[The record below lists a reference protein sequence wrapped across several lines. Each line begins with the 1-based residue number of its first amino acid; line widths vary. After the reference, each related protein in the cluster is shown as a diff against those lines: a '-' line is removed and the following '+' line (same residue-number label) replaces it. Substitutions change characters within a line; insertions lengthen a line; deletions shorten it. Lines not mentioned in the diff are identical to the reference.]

1 MMRLRAT
8 KSSLAAAA
16 IAVAAVISQARA
28 EPALDRVLSGVQAAN
43 QKQCTALNIAFNL
56 RVRYLSHFPAAGGQE
71 LRIMLRP
78 IDGPQAAAEIISRR
92 ESLRAPQT
100 AFGHIRAIDFEAGNA
115 AGPVLIV
122 QFDQFTNF
130 DVSQGEDF
138 QSIVVK
144 IYGKNR
150 PSSCAANFQSQAG
163 VGFWSTSINPAA
175 SQTSGAAA
183 ARPAVH
189 GKGGA
194 SPEQA
199 QQSDALMA
207 AGRKSLNAHDF
218 ETAVAKFRQL
228 LKLPESSNTSE
239 AQELLGVALQ
249 KLNKSDEARANYE
262 DYLSRY
268 PTGEG
273 AERVHQRL
281 DGLITA
287 TGDRG
292 QNRGQG
298 DFRAPGGFAGSSPAA
313 DNGTPTWTLSG
324 SASQFYIRD
333 DSFRTLRDPSLPPE
347 VINNL
352 DDHQVHQNEIMSSL
366 DATATWSQGGTRSK
380 LRFSGTEDHKFD
392 GRDDEIVG
400 IAALYLDTSV
410 RDWGVDTRIGRQTR
424 NSGGILGRFDG
435 GVFSFEAEKQY
446 RFNLV
451 AGAPVD
457 RRRDLPFQDDKYFYG
472 ASVDFGPFYGFDATV
487 FAIEQRDRSI
497 LDRRAV
503 GTELRYADAQKSV
516 FSTFD
521 YDIHF
526 NELNAAV
533 INGSYTFA
541 DKSTIHG
548 AFDYRKAPYLSA
560 WTALQGQAYPTLY
573 EMVKYKTIAE
583 IDQLAL
589 DRSASFT
596 TASAGFSKPINDT
609 FQVSADAT
617 VSNFGSTATS
627 GGVTGSPG
635 TGNEYFY
642 SAQVIGNN
650 VLANDDLFIA
660 GVRFADTDSSKY
672 YVMDFSARYPLM
684 ESLKVNPRLML
695 GYRTGNTSDLVEY
708 SVLPSVLFDYYIT
721 HDMSLELEVGARWTD
736 TQEKGVNETNTDL
749 FLTVGYRYDFY
760 ADGTAAAA
768 SRAAPYGA
776 GAAK

>member
-1 MMRLRAT
+1 VIRRMLQ
-8 KSSLAAAA
+8 SSMSV
-16 IAVAAVISQARA
+16 VAALLIAGVNALVQSARA
-28 EPALDRVLSGVQAAN
+28 EPALDRVLGSVQVSN

-56 RVRYLSHFPAAGGQE
+56 RVRYLSHFPVTGGQE

-78 IDGPQAAAEIISRR
+78 IDGAQAAAEILSKR
-92 ESLRAPQT
+92 ESLRAPET
-100 AFGHIRAIDFEAGNA
+100 KFGHIRAIDFDAANA
-115 AGPVLIV
+115 AGPALVIL
-122 QFDQFTNF
+122 FDQAVNF
-130 DVSQGEDF
+130 DVAQGEDF
-138 QSIVVK
+138 QSIIIK

-150 PSSCAANFQSQAG
+150 PGSCTASFQTQGGLGA
-163 VGFWSTSINPAA
+163 WSTSVNAA
-175 SQTSGAAA
+175 PQPQGGSAPRPIARSNGTANAAQKKQAAA
-183 ARPAVH
+183 LMDEARKA
-189 GKGGA
+189 
-194 SPEQA
+194 
-199 QQSDALMA
+199 
-207 AGRKSLNAHDF
+207 LNAHDF
-218 ETAVAKFRQL
+218 GTAAAKFKQV
-228 LKLPESSNTSE
+228 LKLPANDTSAE
-239 AQELLGVALQ
+239 AQELLGLAQQ
-249 KLNKSDEARANYE
+249 KAKQTAEARATYE
-262 DYLSRY
+262 DYLTHY

-281 DGLITA
+281 DGIITA
-287 TGDRG
+287 SGDRG
-292 QNRGQG
+292 QPDLKSAGGQG
-298 DFRAPGGFAGSSPAA
+298 GSR
-313 DNGTPTWTLSG
+313 DNSAPTWTLSG

-333 DSFRTLRDPSLPPE
+333 DSYRTLRDPSLPPE

-352 DDHQVHQNEIMSSL
+352 DDHQTHQNEIMSTL
-366 DATATWSQGGTRSK
+366 DANASWTQGGVKSK
-380 LRFSGTEDHKFD
+380 LRFSGTEDHKFS

-400 IAALYLDTSV
+400 VAALYLDTAV
-410 RDWGVDTRIGRQTR
+410 RDWGIDTRVGRQTR

-435 GVFSFEAEKQY
+435 GVFSFEAAIEY
-446 RFNLV
+446 RINLV
-451 AGAPVD
+451 AGSPVE
-457 RRRDLPFQDDKYFYG
+457 RRRDTPFEDDKFFYG
-472 ASVDFGPFYGFDATV
+472 ASVDLGPFYGFDTTI

-503 GTELRYADAQKSV
+503 GTEMRYVDVDKSV
-516 FSTFD
+516 FGTVD

-573 EMVKYKTIAE
+573 ELVKNKTLAE

-589 DRSASFT
+589 DRTASFT
-596 TASAGFSKPINDT
+596 TASVGFSKPINDT

-617 VSNFGSTATS
+617 VSSFGSTATS

-642 SAQVIGNN
+642 SAQLIGNN
-650 VLANDDLFIA
+650 IIASEDLFIA
-660 GVRFADTDSSKY
+660 GVRFADTDTSKY

-695 GYRTGNTSDLVEY
+695 GYRTGDTTDLVEY

-721 HDMSLELEVGARWTD
+721 RDLSLELEVGARWTD
-736 TQEKGVNETNTDL
+736 MKEKGVEETNTDV
-749 FLTVGYRYDFY
+749 FFTVGYRYDFY
-760 ADGTAAAA
+760 ADGSAAIP